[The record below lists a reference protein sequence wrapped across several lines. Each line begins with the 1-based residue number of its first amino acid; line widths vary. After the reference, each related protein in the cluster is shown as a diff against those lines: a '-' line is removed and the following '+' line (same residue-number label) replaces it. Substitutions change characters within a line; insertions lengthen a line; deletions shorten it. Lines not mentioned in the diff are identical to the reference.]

1 MEAPKAKKKPR
12 RTHAFGGCGTC
23 RRRHVKC
30 DQVRPVCLTCQ
41 AVGAICDGF
50 RTELKWVSES
60 HGTGAKETVSQD
72 LTSHTVRNHLFSAEQ
87 SRKSMSKALQDDLG
101 RKPVD
106 ESLSELE
113 DRCKNA
119 VAGSGKDVAIGPFG
133 VFQLQQRAA
142 EPEKQETPTSITDQ
156 NCLTC
161 SDTDFAQSV
170 GFVDSL
176 NMNDFLDWPDLF
188 DLDLPENDFLPQ
200 NFEEDIAN
208 AAYLETS
215 GLLSRGTP
223 LRGLEENPVQ
233 HEGALND
240 TRLSSPKPVDAST
253 RNELVDNGIN
263 YADVQILLKHFNDQ
277 VIAHMWAAP
286 VTRKSPWEL
295 MNVDSA
301 VITLARLTYM
311 TSQTL
316 SHAALSNLFA
326 LTATSANHL
335 AAQLCKEPDS
345 AASVEH
351 WQHLAIVTIKEAKRH
366 LQWSLRNEVRGPHKA
381 KYKDQLMAIIAMLS
395 FSILY
400 DKQPDARAYMI
411 DAERLLRLRGLA
423 KRNISRKARLLHH
436 VYTWARIVD
445 ESTYVL
451 RSYDNLDLET
461 VLPRR
466 FKASTATD
474 QAIAEPRPSHNPR
487 LDDFLRLEH
496 NAHDLDREPEG
507 PKEHEIGLHDIHLED
522 TREFSEELFAQLYG
536 VSETWLSL
544 VSRTTR
550 LANIMDAVSVAKKRQ
565 EFVHLEW
572 LETQKHRLENMVCSF
587 ASTGRQNGQNTAPH
601 PRDHMVRALNSALV
615 IFFYR
620 RIRNVNPWILQ
631 EHVKNVTQALKDFD
645 AACQSSNID
654 APGSP
659 WPAFMAGCEA
669 LSQEQRIYFSDWFDR
684 SISTTG
690 FPRLVKAKH
699 CMTEVWK
706 LQDASIQSRQR
717 KGMNQINSW
726 VEVSKQENLHML
738 LS

>member
-1 MEAPKAKKKPR
+1 
-12 RTHAFGGCGTC
+12 
-23 RRRHVKC
+23 
-30 DQVRPVCLTCQ
+30 
-41 AVGAICDGF
+41 
-50 RTELKWVSES
+50 
-60 HGTGAKETVSQD
+60 
-72 LTSHTVRNHLFSAEQ
+72 
-87 SRKSMSKALQDDLG
+87 MSKALQDDLG

-263 YADVQILLKHFNDQ
+263 YADVQILLKHFND
-277 VIAHMWAAP
+277 
-286 VTRKSPWEL
+286 
-295 MNVDSA
+295 
-301 VITLARLTYM
+301 
-311 TSQTL
+311 QTL

-550 LANIMDAVSVAKKRQ
+550 LANIMDA
-565 EFVHLEW
+565 
-572 LETQKHRLENMVCSF
+572 C
-587 ASTGRQNGQNTAPH
+587 G
-601 PRDHMVRALNSALV
+601 
-615 IFFYR
+615 
-620 RIRNVNPWILQ
+620 
-631 EHVKNVTQALKDFD
+631 
-645 AACQSSNID
+645 SSKM
-654 APGSP
+654 PP
-659 WPAFMAGCEA
+659 YKAGNE
-669 LSQEQRIYFSDWFDR
+669 
-684 SISTTG
+684 
-690 FPRLVKAKH
+690 KA
-699 CMTEVWK
+699 
-706 LQDASIQSRQR
+706 
-717 KGMNQINSW
+717 
-726 VEVSKQENLHML
+726 
-738 LS
+738 